1 MRKTTRRPLPRP
13 DRGRHIA
20 RPLSARAKK
29 KVAAAA
35 ARSAAASPPQN
46 PPAPAAAA
54 AAAGPA
60 RPARTSDDGQGAFA
74 AMMRSGALLA
84 EGLEGIGQAW
94 IGVAQA
100 TMHDGAATA
109 RAIIGARSPQQ
120 VLELQ
125 ANYARATLDRLV
137 AESGKLPALSVGVAN
152 RAIEPIQSQLAAA
165 VDRLWRRAA

>member
-1 MRKTTRRPLPRP
+1 MRKTRTPPLPKP
-13 DRGRHIA
+13 ALGRRTA
-20 RPLSARAKK
+20 QPLAAGAKRK
-29 KVAAAA
+29 AAAAAEAEPAAVLPPIPPAPVAAAA
-35 ARSAAASPPQN
+35 E
-46 PPAPAAAA
+46 
-54 AAAGPA
+54 PA
-60 RPARTSDDGQGAFA
+60 RPATTSDYGHGAFA
-74 AMMRSGALLA
+74 AMMQSGALLA

-109 RAIIGARSPQQ
+109 RAIIGAKSPQQ

-137 AESGKLPALSVGVAN
+137 AESGKLPVLSVGVAN

>member
-1 MRKTTRRPLPRP
+1 MRKTRTPPLPKP
-13 DRGRHIA
+13 ARGRRIA
-20 RPLSARAKK
+20 QPLSAGAKK
-29 KVAAAA
+29 KIAAEAQP
-35 ARSAAASPPQN
+35 AAASPPPN
-46 PPAPAAAA
+46 PPAAVAAAE
-54 AAAGPA
+54 PA
-60 RPARTSDDGQGAFA
+60 RPAKTGDYGHGAFA

-109 RAIIGARSPQQ
+109 RAMIGAKSPQQ

-152 RAIEPIQSQLAAA
+152 RAIEPIQSQMAAT

>member
-1 MRKTTRRPLPRP
+1 MRKTRTPPLPKP
-13 DRGRHIA
+13 ARGRRIA
-20 RPLSARAKK
+20 QPLSAGAKK
-29 KVAAAA
+29 KIAAEAQP
-35 ARSAAASPPQN
+35 AAASPPPN
-46 PPAPAAAA
+46 PPAAVAAAE
-54 AAAGPA
+54 PA
-60 RPARTSDDGQGAFA
+60 RPAKTGDYGHGAFA

-109 RAIIGARSPQQ
+109 RAMIGAKSPQQ

-152 RAIEPIQSQLAAA
+152 RAIEPIQSQMAAA

>member
-1 MRKTTRRPLPRP
+1 MRKTRTPPLPKP
-13 DRGRHIA
+13 ARGRRVA
-20 RPLSARAKK
+20 QPLSAGAKK
-29 KVAAAA
+29 KAAAA
-35 ARSAAASPPQN
+35 PAEAGSVAISAPIPQAVVAVAAE
-46 PPAPAAAA
+46 
-54 AAAGPA
+54 PA
-60 RPARTSDDGQGAFA
+60 RPAKTSDYGQGAFA

-109 RAIIGARSPQQ
+109 RAIIGAKSPQQ

-137 AESGKLPALSVGVAN
+137 AEGGKLPALSVGVAN
-152 RAIEPIQSQLAAA
+152 RAIEPIQSQFAAA

>member
-1 MRKTTRRPLPRP
+1 MPKPA
-13 DRGRHIA
+13 RGRRTA
-20 RPLSARAKK
+20 QPLSAGAKK

-35 ARSAAASPPQN
+35 EAEPVAALLPPN
-46 PPAPAAAA
+46 PPAPVAAAA
-54 AAAGPA
+54 EPA
-60 RPARTSDDGQGAFA
+60 RPARPSDYGHGAFA
-74 AMMRSGALLA
+74 AMMRSSALLA

-109 RAIIGARSPQQ
+109 RAIIAAKSPQQ

>member
-1 MRKTTRRPLPRP
+1 MRKTRTTPLPKP
-13 DRGRHIA
+13 ARGGRVVK
-20 RPLSARAKK
+20 PLAAAAKK
-29 KVAAAA
+29 KVAAEAEPA
-35 ARSAAASPPQN
+35 TVSPPH
-46 PPAPAAAA
+46 PPASVAAAA
-54 AAAGPA
+54 EPA
-60 RPARTSDDGQGAFA
+60 RPAKTSDYGQGAFA

-109 RAIIGARSPQQ
+109 RAIIGAKSPQQ

-137 AESGKLPALSVGVAN
+137 AEGGKLPALSIGVAN
-152 RAIEPIQSQLAAA
+152 RAIEPIQSQFAAA
-165 VDRLWRRAA
+165 FDRLWRRAA